1 MNIDLY
7 FLIIGDKGILDK
19 YDDLKLM
26 INLMK
31 KIEKKIGFWDDFLE
45 KYGFG
50 YKFLE
55 VMFLFFCFLNNI
67 FLVFWGWIY
76 KFKNFIFLRIL
87 KNVIW

>member
-31 KIEKKIGFWDDFLE
+31 KIEKKIGF
-45 KYGFG
+45 
-50 YKFLE
+50 
-55 VMFLFFCFLNNI
+55 
-67 FLVFWGWIY
+67 
-76 KFKNFIFLRIL
+76 
-87 KNVIW
+87 